1 MALKGN
7 LQDFTPTQLF
17 NLIKLA
23 RKTGGLTIEGNQ
35 GTARLYC
42 DDGKLVCA
50 SLGDEPPPL
59 DDILLRAGKISAEQ
73 ARIVDS
79 QKGPRLDK
87 AIALRLMTMRY
98 LAREEIME
106 ALKAHMSEAAYTV
119 FTWSK
124 GSFRFDPDVL
134 PPLGQ
139 ILISVSLDDILAEG
153 SRRLKEAEKLEE
165 MLPNLD
171 VVLRFTTRPDVKMRS
186 VNLSVDEWKAIS
198 FINPRNTIRKI
209 AGYAGMDE
217 GQIRKV
223 VGRLLSEELVEL
235 VGREAPKPAL
245 APVVPI
251 VRKPAVGMPASMQ
264 RNIVLR
270 LIDRIRRL

>member
-1 MALKGN
+1 
-7 LQDFTPTQLF
+7 
-17 NLIKLA
+17 
-23 RKTGGLTIEGNQ
+23 
-35 GTARLYC
+35 
-42 DDGKLVCA
+42 
-50 SLGDEPPPL
+50 
-59 DDILLRAGKISAEQ
+59 
-73 ARIVDS
+73 
-79 QKGPRLDK
+79 
-87 AIALRLMTMRY
+87 MTMRY

-106 ALKAHMSEAAYTV
+106 ALKAQMSEAAYTV

-134 PPLGQ
+134 PPSGQ
-139 ILISVSLDDILAEG
+139 IVISVNLEDIVAEG

-171 VVLRFTTRPDVKMRS
+171 VVLRFTTRPDVKIRS
-186 VNLSVDEWKAIS
+186 VNLSVDEWKVVS

-209 AGYAGMDE
+209 SGYAGMDE

-223 VGRLLSEELVEL
+223 VGRLLSEGLVEL

-245 APVVPI
+245 APMVPI